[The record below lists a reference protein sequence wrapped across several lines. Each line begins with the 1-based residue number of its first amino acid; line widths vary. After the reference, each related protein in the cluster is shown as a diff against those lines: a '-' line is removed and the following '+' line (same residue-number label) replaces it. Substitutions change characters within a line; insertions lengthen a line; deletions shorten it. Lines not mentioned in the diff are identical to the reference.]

1 MATRVVILVFIPT
14 VAALFGLFWFR
25 RKKRPPFNDEDEPES
40 DRSLD
45 SSTVSSQI
53 NNSNSFEDKPLAE
66 LANDAVKIQ
75 PGGVSVAEKT
85 SGNVSPQNQNSNNS
99 CKKEQP
105 IGEQQ
110 SLPNGSESEST
121 KALVRESVVT
131 PATPATALNNSSVCH
146 QVEAPSRDETDLDNE
161 SASQPGSPN
170 VEAEVSEVTDRA
182 AANGIAASSGSTTP
196 SVDSPIEKSSLSGSN
211 GFSSDAHSEVSVC
224 HSKFPCQINECFALN
239 LACL

>member
-25 RKKRPPFNDEDEPES
+25 RKKRPPFNSDESNPEI

-53 NNSNSFEDKPLAE
+53 NISNSFENKPHAE

-75 PGGVSVAEKT
+75 PGDVSVAGKT
-85 SGNVSPQNQNSNNS
+85 DEVSPQNHDSNSS
-99 CKKEQP
+99 CRKRQP
-105 IGEQQ
+105 IEEQQ
-110 SLPNGSESEST
+110 SLLNGSESEST
-121 KALVRESVVT
+121 NGVVRESVVT
-131 PATPATALNNSSVCH
+131 PAKGLNNSSMCH
-146 QVEAPSRDETDLDNE
+146 QMEAPSCDVTDLDNE

-182 AANGIAASSGSTTP
+182 VANGIAVSSASTTP

-211 GFSSDAHSEVSVC
+211 GFSSDAHSEVSG
-224 HSKFPCQINECFALN
+224 LN
-239 LACL
+239 LHVVPSSKATNLCSSLATN